1 MGGLK
6 AMSISTVALIP
17 RVVRFAMVLALQ
29 SMCLWLP
36 AVGSL
41 AGETPT
47 PAYRFE
53 SFAAAQMN
61 PDRAASAIELWKFV
75 AAALHRDYG
84 DAPVER
90 MRDYFMFTAIGS
102 DTFLVMGPGFYVAKP
117 RAGLFELITPAW
129 HLDAIDLP
137 VFHSLAQGG
146 AWALVRVD
154 AVRHGQHETD
164 VGALFVG
171 GGPTG
176 PDPPEVIYAN
186 IGTFES
192 ASLAQPQAARIVAR
206 SP

>member
-1 MGGLK
+1 
-6 AMSISTVALIP
+6 MSISTVALIP

-102 DTFLVMGPGFYVAKP
+102 GHFPGDGPGLLRRETTRRPVRIDHSGLASG
-117 RAGLFELITPAW
+117 RNRSAGL
-129 HLDAIDLP
+129 
-137 VFHSLAQGG
+137 SLACAGRRLG
-146 AWALVRVD
+146 AGARGCRRDMGSTRPTWA
-154 AVRHGQHETD
+154 HCSW
-164 VGALFVG
+164 GA
-171 GGPTG
+171 GP
-176 PDPPEVIYAN
+176 P
-186 IGTFES
+186 
-192 ASLAQPQAARIVAR
+192 ARTHR
-206 SP
+206 R